1 MQKMHLT
8 KFNIYYDRKKKT
20 QQNRCRRDISQM
32 TNNKYTANITLNG
45 EEEKLFLSDHEQ
57 GRIPNLPTFINIVL
71 EFPATAIS

>member
-1 MQKMHLT
+1 
-8 KFNIYYDRKKKT
+8 
-20 QQNRCRRDISQM
+20 M